1 MPPEAAGRSPPVPET
16 PMYVEEIPSM
26 GKLIT
31 LPFAALLRWMYSI
44 TGSYGV
50 AIILFSLILKLILL
64 PFQMKSKRSMVRMGR
79 LSGKQAE
86 LQKQYAKNQQKYQEE
101 LAKLYQEEGVNPMSG
116 CLWSFLPLF
125 LLLPLYQIVYR
136 PITHFM
142 GLSEETMGVVREAA
156 IALGFDPSAGNAA
169 YEQVALTE
177 FISREWDS
185 MKNTAEGLVNVDF
198 NFLGIDLSA
207 LPTSALSGFRWEWGI
222 IGLLL
227 IPFLAA
233 GIQFLFTFVMNKTNG
248 QAQAQ
253 QGSMKVLNLM
263 MPLFSLWWC
272 FSMPAAMGVY
282 WFFNSF
288 FSMIQEGLM
297 GKFYTKKLDEEEAE
311 RAAKRDA
318 ARQLRMEE
326 AKKRAAEQRE
336 LEPKK
341 PKKQPQK
348 PAEKRVSTTEAG
360 RVGER
365 PYARG
370 RSYREDRYDDKE

>member
-1 MPPEAAGRSPPVPET
+1 
-16 PMYVEEIPSM
+16 M

-116 CLWSFLPLF
+116 CLWSLLPMF

-253 QGSMKVLNLM
+253 QGSMKFLNLM

-341 PKKQPQK
+341 PRKQPQK
-348 PAEKRVSTTEAG
+348 PAEKKVSTTEAG